1 MEDYNTL
8 NFDMPKNRSSVIKVI
23 GVGGGGSNAVNY
35 MKLQGIRGV
44 DFIVCNTDVQALEYS
59 SVENKVQLGVNLT
72 EGLGAGADPEIGE
85 KAALESYSNIQSVLG
100 TTTKMVFI
108 TAGMGGGTGTG
119 AAPIIAKAAKELDIL
134 TIGIVTVPFHFEGG
148 LRLRQAENGVEK
160 LKKHVDSLIVIN
172 NNKLREVYGNLGFK
186 TGFNKADEVLATAAK
201 GIAEVITHHYNV
213 NIDLRDAK
221 TVLKDSG
228 TAIMGSSKASGPDRA
243 IKSVQA
249 ALDSPLLN
257 DNHIHGALHVLLL
270 IVSGNRKHEITFDEI
285 GEINDYIQNQA
296 GKQVD
301 IIMGIG
307 EDEKL
312 DDALQ
317 VTIVATGFN
326 SSNPIGIIKPAEQKR
341 VIHGLN
347 DEIEQNINNSSKHVS
362 INSEVDSNQFDLFQ
376 TKNTAIE
383 NEPSDDFLD
392 LKDTEEPINNEEIQ
406 NSKNDEEQVIYNLE
420 DEDDHVQIRFETE
433 ESDPKTENQ
442 DKLKE
447 EYLDSEKSLSE
458 INSIDPNLSDLDDEN
473 LAEHNIFEEPIKSEE
488 SSINLFDAFS
498 IDAPDNEHIPETS
511 PQEEPNSPTENQKKS
526 LSGADKNISAES
538 ETNAVQST
546 HDSEHDIMLNS
557 DNDYI
562 PFNEDLSDDKNVQQF
577 SLEDLRA
584 LEDELLDSNEKRES
598 AKEINE
604 EVIDNSKSSSNKTSL
619 RFDNS
624 EHESDKI
631 EPDETLEFL
640 IKNENVS
647 EISELNS
654 IDPDKDNIDLSMKR
668 LANQRRAYLQ
678 NFNHQFGKNIK
689 MVAMNEDEWEKPSFE
704 RNGIDISR
712 TGEDLSEDG
721 NKSNTGLSGKDDDI
735 EFTSHNSFLHDN
747 VD

>member
-1 MEDYNTL
+1 MEDLNTL

-148 LRLRQAENGVEK
+148 LRLRQAENGIEK
-160 LKKHVDSLIVIN
+160 LKKYVDSLIVIN

-221 TVLKDSG
+221 TVLKNSG
-228 TAIMGSSKASGPDRA
+228 TAIMGSSKASGSDRA

-257 DNHIHGALHVLLL
+257 DNHINGALHVLLL

-312 DDALQ
+312 EDALQ
-317 VTIVATGFN
+317 VTIIATGFN

-341 VIHGLN
+341 VIHELD
-347 DEIEQNINNSSKHVS
+347 DEIEQNINDSSEQVS

-376 TKNTAIE
+376 SKNTASE
-383 NEPSDDFLD
+383 NDTLNDFGNS
-392 LKDTEEPINNEEIQ
+392 KGTEDPIHNEEIKKSE
-406 NSKNDEEQVIYNLE
+406 NNEEQVIYQLE
-420 DEDDHVQIRFETE
+420 DENDNVQIRFVPE
-433 ESDPKTENQ
+433 ESAAKIENQ
-442 DKLKE
+442 NNLEE
-447 EYLDSEKSLSE
+447 EYLDSEKSLFE
-458 INSIDPNLSDLDDEN
+458 ITNVDPSLSNVGDEN
-473 LAEHNIFEEPIKSEE
+473 LKEHDIFEEPIKTEE
-488 SSINLFDAFS
+488 ISINLFDAFS
-498 IDAPDNEHIPETS
+498 LDAPDNEHIPKIS
-511 PQEEPNSPTENQKKS
+511 PQEEPNLSIEN
-526 LSGADKNISAES
+526 LSNNAKNISTKAEDS
-538 ETNAVQST
+538 TIQST
-546 HDSEHDIMLNS
+546 HDSEHNFKVDS
-557 DNDYI
+557 DDDYI
-562 PFNEDLSDDKNVQQF
+562 QLNADLPDDRNVQQF
-577 SLEDLRA
+577 SLDDLRA
-584 LEDELLDSNEKRES
+584 LEDELLDSNEKKES
-598 AKEINE
+598 IKNINE
-604 EVIDNSKSSSNKTSL
+604 EVIGHS
-619 RFDNS
+619 
-624 EHESDKI
+624 ESDSTKI
-631 EPDETLEFL
+631 SKESNISEYPSDEVAPDKTLEL
-640 IKNENVS
+640 QIKNENHLD
-647 EISELNS
+647 IQDLNS
-654 IDPDKDNIDLSMKR
+654 IDPDQDNINLSMKR

-689 MVAMNEDEWEKPSFE
+689 MVAMNEEEWEKPSFE
-704 RNGIDISR
+704 RNGIDIR
-712 TGEDLSEDG
+712 KTGKDHSEDSK
-721 NKSNTGLSGKDDDI
+721 KSNIGISGQDDDI